1 MRNDLRQ
8 NAGWAQENRHEF
20 HAVSEG
26 ALYEE
31 ARGLKVFRRAEG
43 FREHVVGTH
52 RDRPFEVLDI
62 RELKSFDGA
71 SGYVWKTVVL
81 VPVEGLELPDFDL
94 WPRRETR
101 GMGLLGMKGLDLNLA
116 PGASADEHALVDA
129 FNRNYSLFAGGA
141 FDAVGAA
148 IKPADYRVPSPADLA
163 PVCKPGALKLLST
176 SVTGIIEVRQGF
188 LAIQAPEMQ
197 AIAGSLRDVIVEGT
211 ERESL
216 LNVANDLLDALAK
229 APHEPALRSLQLVNT
244 FNPRQVLGS
253 VIGGLVGF
261 GLGGFLGI
269 LSLFLFDAA
278 IYLIPLLA
286 FVLCALG
293 GFVGKRLTR

>member
-8 NAGWAQENRHEF
+8 NSGWAQENRHEF

-26 ALYEE
+26 ALYEG
-31 ARGLKVFRRAEG
+31 ACGLKVFRRAEG

-62 RELKSFDGA
+62 RELKSFDDAAGHI
-71 SGYVWKTVVL
+71 WKTVVL

-116 PGASADEHALVDA
+116 PGASVDEHALVDA

-148 IKPADYRVPSPADLA
+148 IKPTDYQVPSPADLA
-163 PVCKPGALKLLST
+163 PVCKPSVLKLLST

-188 LAIQAPEMQ
+188 LAIQAPEMETNT
-197 AIAGSLRDVIVEGT
+197 GSFRDVIVEGV
-211 ERESL
+211 ERERL

-229 APHEPALRSLQLVNT
+229 APHEPTLRSLQLANT
-244 FNPRQVLGS
+244 FNPRQVFGS

-261 GLGGFLGI
+261 GVGGFLGI
-269 LSLFLFDAA
+269 LALFLLDGA

-293 GFVGKRLTR
+293 GFIGKRLTR